1 MFGRLN
7 STPAYRALLGSAFLE
22 FASGGPN
29 DFSIFGR
36 AIAEF
41 EFALTFT
48 DAPIDEFA
56 RGHLGAMTTAQI
68 SADPNDRYYI
78 QTAPL
83 RNLRA
88 QPAFFHKGA
97 TDREF
102 DDLITFVGDAL
113 QDPASTEDTCAS

>member
-1 MFGRLN
+1 MLGRLN
-7 STPAYRALLGSAFLE
+7 ATPAYRVLFGSVLPE
-22 FASGGPN
+22 FASGGPI
-29 DFSIFGR
+29 DFPNFGR
-36 AIAEF
+36 TIA

-48 DAPIDEFA
+48 DAPIDGFA
-56 RGHLGAMTTAQI
+56 RGHLGATPAAQI

-102 DDLITFVGDAL
+102 DVLGTFVGDAL
-113 QDPASTEDTCAS
+113 QDPASTEDTCAN